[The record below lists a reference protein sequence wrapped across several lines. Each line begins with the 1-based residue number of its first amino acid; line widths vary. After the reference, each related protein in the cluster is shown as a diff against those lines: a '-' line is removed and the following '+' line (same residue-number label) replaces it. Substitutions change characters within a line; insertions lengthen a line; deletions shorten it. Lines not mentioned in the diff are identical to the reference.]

1 MAIKVV
7 IKSGDSEFFAADD
20 DRLAMSESTYNLII
34 KLPFLFLEMINSSPS
49 ARCFRSVRVRILAGQ
64 TDWTSLVIMVAF

>member
-1 MAIKVV
+1 MTQN
-7 IKSGDSEFFAADD
+7 SSQQTD
-20 DRLAMSESTYNLII
+20 DRLAMSERAYSLII
-34 KLPFLFLEMINSSPS
+34 KLPFLFLEMINSSTS